1 MAIIH
6 EREVFVYMEEKI
18 GEIKQIIIITDGKS
32 NIGKS
37 PVDAALDAYKRGIT
51 VSAIGIVDNDGS
63 GDERD
68 VEELE
73 GIAKAGGGL
82 CEYTHIQNL
91 GMTMQIMTQKTAQ
104 KTLEQIVSRQLKSIV
119 GTDINEI
126 EPKSRYKIVDF
137 IEKYGD
143 KVNLKCVIA
152 LDTSG
157 SMKYKLESAKQSLL
171 DLLQS
176 MKCRQGQSSIA
187 VVTYP
192 GQQNDVTSI
201 VCKFTDNG
209 DTLESRIRGIKAG
222 GGTPTGPAIETAV
235 NLILDETIENEILEK
250 VEIIKPEEEI
260 KKYYV

>member
-1 MAIIH
+1 
-6 EREVFVYMEEKI
+6 MEQI

-32 NIGKS
+32 NIGRS
-37 PVDAALDAYKRGIT
+37 PIDAALDAYKRGIT
-51 VSAIGIVDNDGS
+51 VSVIGIVDNDNN

-73 GIAKAGGGL
+73 GIAKSGGGL
-82 CEYTHIQNL
+82 CEYTHIKNL
-91 GMTMQIMTQKTAQ
+91 GMTIQMMTQKTAQ

-152 LDTSG
+152 LDASG
-157 SMKYKLESAKQSLL
+157 SMKYKLESAKQSLI

-176 MKCRQGQSSIA
+176 MRCRQGKSSIA
-187 VVTYP
+187 VVAYP

-201 VCKFTDNG
+201 VCKFTDNV
-209 DTLESRIRGIKAG
+209 DTLESRIRVIKAS
-222 GGTPTGPAIETAV
+222 GGTPTGPAIETSV
-235 NLILDETIENEILEK
+235 TLILNEAVETEILEL

-260 KKYYV
+260 RKYYV